1 MIDILTDQTKAVR
14 AFRRWVDAMI
24 ASSTLNDGGWVIDGT
39 GVIFSN
45 YGHGEPGTIEDQVML
60 GVDTN
65 STSGIVKIVQPITAD
80 KDKHKLT
87 IVGRDEHG
95 HVVLLREGW
104 LQKNRISAA
113 IRENFS
119 ELSGLSSVPV
129 SVAGQRST
137 RNWYVVAHLD
147 CTPDKIVSQTVAFTN
162 ACSLAR
168 SKASSEKIVECQ
180 KGDEYH
186 LGLDEKGRIKKVKIK
201 GGMREVEDL
210 QGYVSEALKAIIGP
224 SMTKPT
230 RNGYSADAMIFT
242 ANIFIEIKTGTS
254 PHDVHEAVG
263 QVMLYPSLL
272 SLPTGLA
279 PVLLIPEEPRLSPFL
294 AAALATASI
303 EVHFYS
309 VGRIGKAPKIEFTH
323 AFLDRCRER

>member
-1 MIDILTDQTKAVR
+1 MIEILTDQPEADR

-24 ASSTLNDGGWVIDGT
+24 SRSTPNDRGWVINGT

-45 YGHGEPGTIEDQVML
+45 YGHGKPGTIKDQVML
-60 GVDTN
+60 GVDTRP
-65 STSGIVKIVQPITAD
+65 TSGIVKIVQPITAD

-104 LQKNRISAA
+104 LQKNSISAP

-137 RNWYVVAHLD
+137 RNWYVVADLD
-147 CTPDKIVSQTVAFTN
+147 CTPDKIVSQTVAFIN

-168 SKASSEKIVECQ
+168 LKANDKKVVESQ
-180 KGDEYH
+180 KGDGYR

-224 SMTKPT
+224 SMTKPM
-230 RNGYSADAMIFT
+230 RNGYSADAMIST
-242 ANIFIEIKTGTS
+242 ANILIEIKTGTS
-254 PHDVHEAVG
+254 PHDVYEAVG
-263 QVMLYPSLL
+263 QLMLYPSLL

-279 PVLLIPEEPRLSPFL
+279 SVLLIPEESGLSPFL

-303 EVHFYS
+303 EIYFYS
-309 VGRIGKAPKIEFTH
+309 VGRVEEAPKIEFTQ
-323 AFLDRCRER
+323 AFLDRCRKR